1 MREANVQPNRCKTR
15 ALKLVLSSSL
25 MLAMAGCFA
34 EPSKAAAEGEKKAWE
49 LPTFTGEKPS
59 HYAPEKPAVAGELPD
74 PRKLYDTALDCWPA
88 PSYFKAE
95 VGVEGRLRSDRV
107 NYLDETGAATGSSRA
122 AVALVARIPLYSAM
136 DIDREREREYMRRV
150 KVADA
155 VGVFYTAL
163 TDRERARR
171 QLALM
176 RAMERRAQERVKIG
190 VTDTTEQVGYLEKV
204 SSIEGELLKLRG
216 QIEKSRLELIGHCS
230 ATAGNE
236 LDRVLVQYIG
246 GK

>member
-1 MREANVQPNRCKTR
+1 MQRNKCKTR
-15 ALKLVLSSSL
+15 ALKLVLSSGL
-25 MLAMAGCFA
+25 VLAMAGCSA
-34 EPSKAAAEGEKKAWE
+34 EPSKAAAEGGKKSWE
-49 LPTFTGEKPS
+49 LPTFTGEKPT
-59 HYAPEKPAVAGELPD
+59 HFAPEKPAVAGELPD
-74 PRKLYDTALDCWPA
+74 PRKLYDTALECWPA
-88 PSYFKAE
+88 PSFFKAE

-107 NYLDETGAATGSSRA
+107 NYVDDNGTASGTSRA

-136 DIDREREREYMRRV
+136 ELDREREREYMRRV

-190 VTDTTEQVGYLEKV
+190 VTETAEQVTYMEKV
-204 SSIEGELLKLRG
+204 AVIEGDLLKLRG

-236 LDRVLVQYIG
+236 LDRILVEYIG
-246 GK
+246 AK

>member
-1 MREANVQPNRCKTR
+1 VQRNKCKSH
-15 ALKLVLSSSL
+15 AFKLVLSSGL
-25 MLAMAGCFA
+25 LLAMAGCFA
-34 EPSKAAAEGEKKAWE
+34 ESKKAVADREKKSWE
-49 LPTFTGEKPS
+49 LPTFTGEKPT
-59 HYAPEKPAVAGELPD
+59 HFAPEKPAVAGQLPD
-74 PRKLYDTALDCWPA
+74 PRKLYDTALECWPA
-88 PSYFKAE
+88 PSFFKAE

-107 NYLDETGAATGSSRA
+107 NYLDDNGTQSGASRA

-136 DIDREREREYMRRV
+136 DLDREREREYMRRV

-176 RAMERRAQERVKIG
+176 RAMERRAQQRVKIG
-190 VTDTTEQVGYLEKV
+190 VTETAEQVTYMEKV
-204 SSIEGELLKLRG
+204 ALLEGDLIKLRG

-230 ATAGNE
+230 SKSGNE
-236 LDRVLVQYIG
+236 LDRVLVEYIG
-246 GK
+246 AK

>member
-1 MREANVQPNRCKTR
+1 MQPNKCKTR
-15 ALKLVLSSSL
+15 ALKFVLSSGL
-25 MLAMAGCFA
+25 VLAMAGCSA
-34 EPSKAAAEGEKKAWE
+34 EPSKAAAEGEKKSWE
-49 LPTFTGEKPS
+49 LPTFTGEKPT
-59 HYAPEKPAVAGELPD
+59 HFAPEKPAVAGELPD
-74 PRKLYDTALDCWPA
+74 PRKLYDTALECWPA
-88 PSYFKAE
+88 PSFFKAE

-107 NYLDETGAATGSSRA
+107 NYLDENGTASGTSRA

-136 DIDREREREYMRRV
+136 DLDREREREYMRRV

-190 VTDTTEQVGYLEKV
+190 VTETAEQVTYMEKV
-204 SSIEGELLKLRG
+204 AVIEGDLLKLRG

-230 ATAGNE
+230 AKAGNE
-236 LDRVLVQYIG
+236 LDRILVEYIG
-246 GK
+246 AK

>member
-1 MREANVQPNRCKTR
+1 MPRSKCKSR
-15 ALKLVLSSSL
+15 ALQL
-25 MLAMAGCFA
+25 MLSTGLALVMAGCSA
-34 EPSKAAAEGEKKAWE
+34 EPSKAAEGEKKSWE
-49 LPTFTGEKPS
+49 LPTFTGEKPT
-59 HYAPEKPAVAGELPD
+59 HYAPEKPVVAGELPD
-74 PRKLYDTALDCWPA
+74 PRKLYDAALECWPA

-107 NYLDETGAATGSSRA
+107 NYLDESGMATGSARA

-136 DIDREREREYMRRV
+136 DIDREREREYLRRV

-230 ATAGNE
+230 VTAGNE

>member
-1 MREANVQPNRCKTR
+1 MQQNKCKTR
-15 ALKLVLSSSL
+15 ALKLVLTSGL
-25 MLAMAGCFA
+25 ALAMAGCSA
-34 EPSKAAAEGEKKAWE
+34 EPSKAVTEAEKKAWE
-49 LPTFTGEKPS
+49 LPTFTGEKS
-59 HYAPEKPAVAGELPD
+59 THFAPEKPAVAGELPD
-74 PRKLYDTALDCWPA
+74 PRKLYDTALECWPA
-88 PSYFKAE
+88 PSFFKAE

-107 NYLDETGAATGSSRA
+107 NYVDDNGTASGASRA

-136 DIDREREREYMRRV
+136 DLDREREREYMRRV

-176 RAMERRAQERVKIG
+176 RAMERRAQQRVKIG
-190 VTDTTEQVGYLEKV
+190 VTETAEQVTYMEKV
-204 SSIEGELLKLRG
+204 AVIEGDLLKLRG

-230 ATAGNE
+230 AKAGNE
-236 LDRVLVQYIG
+236 LDQILVEYIG
-246 GK
+246 AK

>member
-1 MREANVQPNRCKTR
+1 MQPNKCKTR
-15 ALKLVLSSSL
+15 ALKLVLSSGL
-25 MLAMAGCFA
+25 VLAMAGCSA
-34 EPSKAAAEGEKKAWE
+34 EPSKAAAEGGKKIWE
-49 LPTFTGEKPS
+49 LPTFTGEKPT
-59 HYAPEKPAVAGELPD
+59 HFAPEKPAVAGELPD
-74 PRKLYDTALDCWPA
+74 PRKLYDTALECWPA
-88 PSYFKAE
+88 PSFFKAE

-107 NYLDETGAATGSSRA
+107 NYVDDNGTQSGASRA

-136 DIDREREREYMRRV
+136 DLDREREREYMRRV

-190 VTDTTEQVGYLEKV
+190 VTETAEQVTYMEKV
-204 SSIEGELLKLRG
+204 AVIEGDLLKLRG

-230 ATAGNE
+230 AKAGNE
-236 LDRVLVQYIG
+236 LDRILVEYIG
-246 GK
+246 AK

>member
-1 MREANVQPNRCKTR
+1 MQPNKCKTR
-15 ALKLVLSSSL
+15 ALKLVLSSGL
-25 MLAMAGCFA
+25 VLAMAGCSA
-34 EPSKAAAEGEKKAWE
+34 EPSKAAAEGAKKSWE
-49 LPTFTGEKPS
+49 LPTFTGEKPT
-59 HYAPEKPAVAGELPD
+59 HFAPEKPSVAGELPD
-74 PRKLYDTALDCWPA
+74 PRKLYDTALECWPA
-88 PSYFKAE
+88 PSFFKAE

-107 NYLDETGAATGSSRA
+107 NYVDENGTQSGASRA

-136 DIDREREREYMRRV
+136 DLDREREREYMRRV

-190 VTDTTEQVGYLEKV
+190 VTETAEQVTYMEKV
-204 SSIEGELLKLRG
+204 AVIEGDLLKLRG

-230 ATAGNE
+230 AKAGNE
-236 LDRVLVQYIG
+236 LDRILVEYIG
-246 GK
+246 AK

>member
-1 MREANVQPNRCKTR
+1 MQPNKCKNKT
-15 ALKLVLSSSL
+15 LKLGLALGLACSL
-25 MLAMAGCFA
+25 GGCYA
-34 EPSKAAAEGEKKAWE
+34 EPTKAAESEKKSWE
-49 LPTFTGEKPS
+49 LPTFTGEKAS
-59 HYAPEKPAVAGELPD
+59 HYAPQKPTASGELPD
-74 PRKLYDTALDCWPA
+74 PRKLYDTALACWPA
-88 PSYFKAE
+88 PSFFKAE
-95 VGVEGRLRSDRV
+95 VGVEGRIRSDRI
-107 NYLDETGAATGSSRA
+107 NYLDEAGTLTGSSRA

-176 RAMERRAQERVKIG
+176 RAMERRAQERVRIG
-190 VTDTTEQVGYLEKV
+190 VTETAEQVTYLEKV
-204 SSIEGELLKLRG
+204 AMIEGDLLKLRG

-230 ATAGNE
+230 AIAGDE
-236 LDRVLVQYIG
+236 LDKTLVAFIG
-246 GK
+246 AK

>member
-1 MREANVQPNRCKTR
+1 MQPNKCKTR
-15 ALKLVLSSSL
+15 ALKLVLSSGL
-25 MLAMAGCFA
+25 VLAMAGCSA
-34 EPSKAAAEGEKKAWE
+34 EPSKAAAEGGKKSWE
-49 LPTFTGEKPS
+49 LPTFTGEKPT
-59 HYAPEKPAVAGELPD
+59 HFAPEKPAVAGELPD
-74 PRKLYDTALDCWPA
+74 PRKLYDTALECWPA
-88 PSYFKAE
+88 PSFFKAE

-107 NYLDETGAATGSSRA
+107 NYIDDNGTASGASRA

-136 DIDREREREYMRRV
+136 DLDREREREYMRRV

-190 VTDTTEQVGYLEKV
+190 VTETAEQVTYMEKV
-204 SSIEGELLKLRG
+204 AVIEGDLLKLRG

-230 ATAGNE
+230 AKAGNE
-236 LDRVLVQYIG
+236 LDRILVEYIG
-246 GK
+246 AK

>member
-1 MREANVQPNRCKTR
+1 MQQNKCKTR
-15 ALKLVLSSSL
+15 TLKLLLSSGL
-25 MLAMAGCFA
+25 ALAMAGCSA
-34 EPSKAAAEGEKKAWE
+34 EPSKAAAEGEKKSWE
-49 LPTFTGEKPS
+49 LPTFTGEKPT
-59 HYAPEKPAVAGELPD
+59 HFAPEKPAVAGELPD
-74 PRKLYDTALDCWPA
+74 PRKLYDTALECWPA
-88 PSYFKAE
+88 PSFFKAE

-107 NYLDETGAATGSSRA
+107 NYLDENGSASGSSRA

-136 DIDREREREYMRRV
+136 DLDREREREYMRRV

-171 QLALM
+171 QLSLM

-190 VTDTTEQVGYLEKV
+190 VTETAEQVTYMEKV
-204 SSIEGELLKLRG
+204 AVIEGDLLKLRG

-230 ATAGNE
+230 ATAGNS
-236 LDRVLVQYIG
+236 LDRILVEYIG
-246 GK
+246 AK

>member
-1 MREANVQPNRCKTR
+1 MQRNKCKTR
-15 ALKLVLSSSL
+15 ALKLVLSSGL
-25 MLAMAGCFA
+25 VLAMAGCSA
-34 EPSKAAAEGEKKAWE
+34 ESSKAAAEGEKKAWE
-49 LPTFTGEKPS
+49 LPTFTGEKPT
-59 HYAPEKPAVAGELPD
+59 HFAPQKPAVAGELPD
-74 PRKLYDTALDCWPA
+74 PRKLYDTALECWPA
-88 PSYFKAE
+88 PSFFKAE

-107 NYLDETGAATGSSRA
+107 NYLDENGTQSGASRA

-136 DIDREREREYMRRV
+136 DLDREREREYMRRV

-190 VTDTTEQVGYLEKV
+190 VTETAEQVTYMEKV
-204 SSIEGELLKLRG
+204 AVIEGDLLKLRG

-230 ATAGNE
+230 AKAGNE
-236 LDRVLVQYIG
+236 LDRILVEYIG
-246 GK
+246 AK

>member
-1 MREANVQPNRCKTR
+1 MQPNKCKNR
-15 ALKLVLSSSL
+15 VFKLTLV
-25 MLAMAGCFA
+25 AGMAFAISACSA
-34 EPSKAAAEGEKKAWE
+34 EPGKSTDGEKKAWE
-49 LPTFTGEKPS
+49 LPTFTGEKLTHFP
-59 HYAPEKPAVAGELPD
+59 PDKPTAAGEMPD

-88 PSYFKAE
+88 PSFFKAE
-95 VGVEGRLRSDRV
+95 IGVQGRLRSDQL
-107 NYLDETGAATGSSRA
+107 NFLDETGMATGASRA
-122 AVALVARIPLYSAM
+122 SVALVARIPLYSSM

-190 VTDTTEQVGYLEKV
+190 VTDTSEQVAYLEKV
-204 SSIEGELLKLRG
+204 SGIEGDLLKLRG

-230 ATAGNE
+230 VTAGNE
-236 LDRVLVQYIG
+236 LDRLLVQYIG
-246 GK
+246 AK